1 MKILNCND
9 TICKTVTIPA
19 SKVPVPDIVATVTI
33 PTGLIIHST
42 TLSHGVVV
50 GNVWTIDLLPA
61 NQDATLDICFAINDC
76 EVTPTGKSG
85 TITVSTTLSETNTSN
100 NTTPF
105 TLDYIAC
112 GEFKDCSGISMTGAF
127 ILANGVVTVKG
138 EFIGE
143 TAPTISTSSAGDY
156 EMTVPAGTRVLS
168 FTIYGNNT
176 VLNGANEF
184 VLRIDNTANEIQR
197 SYTVSQYVANT
208 GAAADKFSLGTNETE
223 TFPTVN
229 VTQLIFPGMN
239 GYGSTGFRL
248 VLA

>member
-19 SKVPVPDIVATVTI
+19 SRVPVPDIVTTITI
-33 PTGLIIHST
+33 PAGLIIEST

-76 EVTPTGKSG
+76 DVTPTGKSG

-100 NTTPF
+100 NTIPF
-105 TLDYIAC
+105 TLEYISC
-112 GEFKDCSGISMTGAF
+112 GEFKNCSASITGAF

-143 TAPTISTSSAGDY
+143 TAPTISTSAAGDY
-156 EMTVPAGTRVLS
+156 ELTVPAGTRVLS
-168 FTIYGNNT
+168 FTIYGNST

-184 VLRIDNTANEIQR
+184 VLRIDNTANAIQR
-197 SYTVSQYVANT
+197 SYTVAQYIVNT
-208 GAAADKFSLGTNETE
+208 GAAADKFSIGTNETE
-223 TFPTVN
+223 TFPTAN

-248 VLA
+248 VLS